1 MATRRKNK
9 KKRFTHKM
17 QIKLLAIFAFVLLA
31 LAIINIRISY
41 IAKTS
46 GDKYTKQVLSQQQY
60 DSRTIPFK
68 RGEIR
73 DRNGTVLA
81 KSEKVYNLVL
91 DCYAVNQKDD
101 YIEPTVRA
109 LVSTM
114 GVDEAEVRSKLTS
127 AETKDSQYQV
137 LKRQVTIEEK
147 QAYEDYVSTDAEKKL
162 TDDQIKERQNITG
175 IWFEENYIREYPM
188 STVAS
193 TVVGFSNNLNDGVS
207 GLEVWYSDVLN
218 GVNGREFGYL
228 NEDSE
233 LQRTII
239 EPTNGNT
246 LVMSIDTNIQQ
257 VVEKYIA
264 QYEAENMDGPNEET
278 AGHGAL
284 NVGVIVADCNTG
296 EILAMATNKG
306 YDLNDAFDLTGW
318 YTEAQV
324 DKMTEEEHS
333 KALNERWSNFCV
345 SEAFE
350 PGSTMKPITVSYA
363 LDIGAISADSSYT
376 CDGGE
381 QISDKFIKCDNIYGH
396 GLESLSDV
404 IKNSCNDAIMQI
416 SMEVGINNFL
426 KCQAEFGFGLKTGID
441 LPNENAGILYTRNSM
456 HEVELAT
463 NAFGQGFTCSM
474 VQELAAFSTVV
485 NGGYYY
491 QPHVVK
497 QVLDP
502 SGGVAKTIDPVV
514 LRNPI
519 SQRSSSLLRE
529 YLEQG
534 VSVGTGRKAQVPGYR
549 VGGKTGTAE
558 KLPRENGKYV
568 VSFIGAVPINDPKV
582 VCYVVIDEPN
592 VEDQTYGGFTQ
603 IMFRQIMTEVLPYMN
618 IYPTEEITDNL
629 LNDLGITREE
639 ALGGGNAEPSET
651 GETNEDGTPVDDGT
665 TQETNEDGTP
675 VEDSRNGL
683 LGDPENPVA
692 QQDNL
697 PAPPEADENSSD
709 DGSPQGVTPDD
720 LQLNE

>member
-1 MATRRKNK
+1 MATRRKTK

-60 DSRTIPFK
+60 DSRTIPFR

-91 DCYAVNQKDD
+91 DCYAVNQKED

-114 GVDEAEVRSKLTS
+114 GLDESEVRSRLTS
-127 AETKDSQYQV
+127 DETKDSQYQV

-162 TDDQIKERQNITG
+162 TDEQIKERRNITG

-264 QYEAENMDGPNEET
+264 QYEAEHMDGPSDEN
-278 AGHGAL
+278 AGHGAK

-306 YDLNDAFDLTGW
+306 YDLNDPFDLTGW
-318 YTEAQV
+318 YSDTEV
-324 DKMTEEEHS
+324 DKMSEEDHS
-333 KALNERWSNFCV
+333 KALNERWANFTV

-363 LDIGAISADSSYT
+363 LDIGAITDDESYM

-381 QISDKFIKCDNIYGH
+381 QITDRYIKCDNVWGH
-396 GLESLSDV
+396 GMESLSDV
-404 IKNSCNDAIMQI
+404 IMNSCNDAIMQI
-416 SMEVGINNFL
+416 SMKVGIGNFL
-426 KCQAEFGFGLKTGID
+426 QCQAEFGFGLKTGID
-441 LPNENAGILYTRNSM
+441 LPNENAGILYTKNSM

-474 VQELAAFSTVV
+474 IQELAAFSTVV

-491 QPHVVK
+491 QPHVVR

-529 YLEQG
+529 YLEKG
-534 VSVGTGRKAQVPGYR
+534 VSEGTGRRARVPGYR

-568 VSFIGAVPINDPKV
+568 VSFIGAVPINDPQV

-592 VEDQTYGGFTQ
+592 VEDQTQGGYPQ

-629 LNDLGITREE
+629 LSELGITQDE
-639 ALGGGNAEPSET
+639 ALAGGNAVQ
-651 GETNEDGTPVDDGT
+651 NE

-675 VEDSRNGL
+675 VEGAGSGDGVQ
-683 LGDPENPVA
+683 GDPENPVA
-692 QQDNL
+692 QQENL
-697 PAPPEADENSSD
+697 PGPPEANENAPVD
-709 DGSPQGVTPDD
+709 DGAEGVTPDD

>member
-91 DCYAVNQKDD
+91 DCYAVNQKED

-147 QAYEDYVSTDAEKKL
+147 QAYEDYASTDAEKKL

-264 QYEAENMDGPNEET
+264 QYEAENMDGPNEKT

-363 LDIGAISADSSYT
+363 LDIGAISADSSYV

-381 QISDKFIKCDNIYGH
+381 QITDRYIKCDYIYGH
-396 GLESLSDV
+396 GPESLSDV
-404 IKNSCNDAIMQI
+404 IMNSCNDAIMQI
-416 SMEVGINNFL
+416 AMKVGITNFL

-463 NAFGQGFTCSM
+463 NAFGQTFTCSM

-497 QVLDP
+497 QVLDS

-534 VSVGTGRKAQVPGYR
+534 VANGTGKRARVPGYR

-558 KLPRENGKYV
+558 KLPRDNDKYIL
-568 VSFIGAVPINDPKV
+568 SFIGAVPINDPQV
-582 VCYVVIDEPN
+582 VCYVVVDEPN
-592 VEDQTYGGFTQ
+592 VEDQTQGGFPQ

-629 LNDLGITREE
+629 LSELGITQEE

-675 VEDSRNGL
+675 VEDSQNGL